1 MSNAGVKA
9 YDLGA
14 FGVPGRDEQVENLF
28 HFGRKARH
36 VAWSAGRVKCGGGKW
51 LEKVMET
58 GLSAAMSLPYV
69 VLGRGKLPGT
79 GDLDVTLHLDH
90 PEQPLSTGEQWGAH
104 SSNGTG
110 FQLAQAAERAF
121 EEVIRACGCEWL
133 LLLATEEKL
142 RGRRFTPQEIL
153 ARKPAESPDL
163 RPQTPE
169 TAPRARKASAD
180 ALPKIRAAIAEGD
193 FEALEGLRD
202 VLDDSLV
209 RKLASEWHEGL
220 SWSVKDAYAAL
231 LMDQTAEC
239 MQPLFRD
246 ALKSPTLETRAYAL
260 CVLTRDFEQFT
271 ALMSHGGV
279 DEAKVDAAIAK
290 AGLL

>member
-1 MSNAGVKA
+1 
-9 YDLGA
+9 
-14 FGVPGRDEQVENLF
+14 
-28 HFGRKARH
+28 
-36 VAWSAGRVKCGGGKW
+36 
-51 LEKVMET
+51 
-58 GLSAAMSLPYV
+58 MSLPHV

-110 FQLAQAAERAF
+110 FQLAQASDRAF

-142 RGRRFTPQEIL
+142 RGKRFTPQEIL
-153 ARKPAESPDL
+153 ARRPAETRAEEPKDD
-163 RPQTPE
+163 RFFQK
-169 TAPRARKASAD
+169 PRRNVPD
-180 ALPKIRAAIAEGD
+180 ALERCRQAIAKGD
-193 FEALEGLRD
+193 FEELEGLRD
-202 VLDDSLV
+202 VLNDDIV
-209 RKLASEWHEGL
+209 RTLASEWHAGL
-220 SWSVKDAYAAL
+220 TWSVKDAYAAL

-239 MQPLFRD
+239 VRPLFRD
-246 ALKSPTLETRAYAL
+246 ALKSPTVETRAYAL

-271 ALMSHGGV
+271 ALMSDGGV

>member
-1 MSNAGVKA
+1 MKA

-14 FGVPGRDEQVENLF
+14 FGVPERDEQVKNLF

-36 VAWSAGRVKCGGGKW
+36 VAWSAGCVKCGGGKW

-58 GLSAAMSLPYV
+58 GLSAAMSLPHV

-110 FQLAQAAERAF
+110 FQLAQASDRAF

-153 ARKPAESPDL
+153 ARRPAETRAEEPKDDRFFQKTRRNVPDAL
-163 RPQTPE
+163 DRC
-169 TAPRARKASAD
+169 RKA
-180 ALPKIRAAIAEGD
+180 IAKGD

-202 VLDDSLV
+202 VLDDGIV
-209 RKLASEWHEGL
+209 RTLATEWQAGL
-220 SWSVKDAYAAL
+220 SWSAKDAYAAL

-239 MQPLFRD
+239 VQPLFRD
-246 ALKSPTLETRAYAL
+246 ALKSPTVETRVYAL
-260 CVLTRDFEQFT
+260 CVLTGDFEQFT
-271 ALMSHGGV
+271 ALMSDGGV

>member
-1 MSNAGVKA
+1 MRSNWAT
-9 YDLGA
+9 
-14 FGVPGRDEQVENLF
+14 
-28 HFGRKARH
+28 FGRKARH
-36 VAWSAGRVKCGGGKW
+36 VAWSAGGVKCGGGKW
-51 LEKVMET
+51 LEKVPE
-58 GLSAAMSLPYV
+58 GGSDARMSLPHV

-110 FQLAQAAERAF
+110 FQLAQASDRAF

-142 RGRRFTPQEIL
+142 RGRKFTPQEIL
-153 ARKPAESPDL
+153 MRKPAVEAPPVERVL
-163 RPQTPE
+163 RKPRRS
-169 TAPRARKASAD
+169 APD
-180 ALPKIRAAIAEGD
+180 ALERCRAAIQKGD
-193 FEALEGLRD
+193 YEVLEGLRD
-202 VLDDSLV
+202 VLDDDIV
-209 RKLASEWHEGL
+209 RTLASEWRSDL
-220 SWSVKDAYAAL
+220 PWKVKDAYAAL

-239 MQPLFRD
+239 VRPLFRD
-246 ALKSPTLETRAYAL
+246 ALKSPTVETRAYAL
-260 CVLTRDFEQFT
+260 CVLKGDFSLFDS
-271 ALMSHGGV
+271 LMSDGGV